1 MLSISQKE
9 IPMTILD
16 SRATDN
22 AVSVFGRS
30 GSSAV
35 GIIFHAT
42 ERFPRNWEEE
52 EIRSQHNR
60 TGGIIVPL
68 MLQATVHAKTSA
80 DSNNVVQEIKE
91 LSGLTAE
98 QVGKI
103 FGVSRRSVQN
113 WIRGNKMSAANAEY
127 AALVLA
133 QLKAI
138 PAENPMQRREKIL
151 RVDVEDGFTKPSLFE
166 LFVRNRPKA
175 QLLQYPAKT
184 AVESLGQ

>member
-1 MLSISQKE
+1 
-9 IPMTILD
+9 MTILNN
-16 SRATDN
+16 RAMANTVNVLDRN
-22 AVSVFGRS
+22 
-30 GSSAV
+30 GSSV
-35 GIIFHAT
+35 MSMLFHAT
-42 ERFPRNWEEE
+42 ERLPRNWEQE
-52 EIRSQHNR
+52 EIRIYHNR
-60 TGGIIVPL
+60 TGGIIVRVPV
-68 MLQATVHAKTSA
+68 QSKASA
-80 DSNNVVQEIKE
+80 DSHNVVQEIKE

-113 WIRGNKMSAANAEY
+113 WIRGNKMSSANAEY

-151 RVDVEDGFTKPSLFE
+151 HVDIEGGYAKPSLFE

-184 AVESLGQ
+184 VVDSLD

>member
-60 TGGIIVPL
+60 TGGIISSPL
-68 MLQATVHAKTSA
+68 PEALRA
-80 DSNNVVQEIKE
+80 DSRAAVQAGQAAAWAA
-91 LSGLTAE
+91 GL
-98 QVGKI
+98 
-103 FGVSRRSVQN
+103 N
-113 WIRGNKMSAANAEY
+113 
-127 AALVLA
+127 
-133 QLKAI
+133 
-138 PAENPMQRREKIL
+138 
-151 RVDVEDGFTKPSLFE
+151 LF
-166 LFVRNRPKA
+166 F
-175 QLLQYPAKT
+175 
-184 AVESLGQ
+184 